1 MRKQA
6 LFLITIFAVAIFLSA
21 IMVAG
26 EDKSS
31 TEPNVKTQ
39 KAEDTETAAYTKV
52 IEERT
57 QKILDVLGV
66 EDQVKG
72 KNVHDAIMGQYRFLN
87 EWDNNNKDRIK
98 ELKKQLDAIQAQ
110 IDELNGLK
118 KEQHDKFVAEL
129 QANLT
134 PEQVEMVKD
143 KLTYNKVQVTY
154 QSYCEM
160 LPELTEKEKTYILK
174 ILKEAR
180 ELAIDGGSSEEKTAI
195 FEKHKGKINNFLSA
209 NGYDLK
215 QASKDWQERIRA
227 EQEKQKQPKGD
238 YYCDLNAGCIRT
250 LRIQLGQQH

>member
-21 IMVAG
+21 MMVAG

-31 TEPNVKTQ
+31 TEPNVKTP

-52 IEERT
+52 IEGRT
-57 QKILDVLGV
+57 QKILEVLKI
-66 EDQVKG
+66 EDHAKE
-72 KNVHDAIMGQYRFLN
+72 KNVHDAIMAQYRFLN
-87 EWDNNNKDRIK
+87 DWDNNNKDRIK

-118 KEQHDKFVAEL
+118 SGQHDKFIAEL

-134 PEQVEMVKD
+134 AEQVEMVKD

-154 QSYCEM
+154 DGYCAM
-160 LPELTEKEKTYILK
+160 LPDLTENQKAYILK
-174 ILKEAR
+174 MLKEAR
-180 ELAIDGGSSEEKTAI
+180 EIAIDSGSSEEKTAV
-195 FEKHKGKINNFLSA
+195 FEKYKGRINNFLSA
-209 NGYDLK
+209 SGYDLK

-238 YYCDLNAGCIRT
+238 
-250 LRIQLGQQH
+250 